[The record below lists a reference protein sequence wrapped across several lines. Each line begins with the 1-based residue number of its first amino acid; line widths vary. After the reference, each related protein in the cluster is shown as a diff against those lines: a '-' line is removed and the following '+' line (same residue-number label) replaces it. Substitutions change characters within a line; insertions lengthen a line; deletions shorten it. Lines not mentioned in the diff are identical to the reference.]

1 MKTALRRS
9 GAVHT
14 TLRMCAFGTSYKK
27 AIRLAGTLPGIG
39 ALGRKCQCRHPHE
52 HLCGLVESG
61 GKLVWKTSL
70 AGKYPPLLAR
80 AAADLVATALDI
92 APGVE
97 PTAPERPWDQQL
109 ALAHGEGLIPPQPA
123 TPSCPTRWRCEWSGA
138 KRTSM
143 CGPSRE
149 RRLASIAKARGHA

>member
-1 MKTALRRS
+1 MKTSLRRS

-14 TLRMCAFGTSYKK
+14 TLHMCAYGTSYKK
-27 AIRLAGTLPGIG
+27 PTRLAGTLPGL
-39 ALGRKCQCRHPHE
+39 ASLGRSCHCRHPHE
-52 HLCGLVESG
+52 HLCGLVEVG

-80 AAADLVATALDI
+80 AAADLVAQALNV

-97 PTAPERPWDQQL
+97 PTAPERRWDQQL
-109 ALAHGEGLIPPQPA
+109 ALAHGGGLTPPQPA
-123 TPSCPTRWRCEWSGA
+123 TPHCPARWRCEWAGA

-149 RRLASIAKARGHA
+149 RRLASIASARGHA